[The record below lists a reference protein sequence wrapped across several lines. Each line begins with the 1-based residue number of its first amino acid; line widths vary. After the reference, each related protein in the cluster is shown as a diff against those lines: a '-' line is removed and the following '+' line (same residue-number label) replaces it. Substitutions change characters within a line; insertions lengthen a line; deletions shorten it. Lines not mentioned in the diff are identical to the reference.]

1 MSRHYYNYPQRAYY
15 GGRALGEDVV
25 STTEVTTT
33 TTEDEGTDW
42 VKVGMQAADKLYEW
56 WDSSQDKKAAEEAA
70 RKANRARLAAERE
83 QQKADREAQKAAEAT
98 RAAEEREGRRRTQK
112 EEDLQVLDVYNKA
125 VAAAKANKMLVGGGL
140 LVVSAALI
148 YVAMRKR

>member
-1 MSRHYYNYPQRAYY
+1 MSRHYYTYAQQPYY

-33 TTEDEGTDW
+33 TTEESGTDW
-42 VKVGMQAADKLYEW
+42 VEVGMQAADKLYEW
-56 WDSSQDKKAAEEAA
+56 WESSQDKKAAEEAA
-70 RKANRARLAAERE
+70 RKAERD
-83 QQKADREAQKAAEAT
+83 QKKADREAQRAKQEAEAA
-98 RAAEEREGRRRTQK
+98 RAAEEREGRRRTQR

-125 VAAAKANKMLVGGGL
+125 VAAAKANKLLVGGGM

-148 YVAMRKR
+148 YVAMRRR

>member
-33 TTEDEGTDW
+33 TTEESGTDW
-42 VKVGMQAADKLYEW
+42 VEVGMQAADKLYEW
-56 WDSSQDKKAAEEAA
+56 WESSQDKKAAEEAA
-70 RKANRARLAAERE
+70 RKAERD
-83 QQKADREAQKAAEAT
+83 QKKADREAQRAKQEAEAA
-98 RAAEEREGRRRTQK
+98 RAAEEREGRRRTQR
-112 EEDLQVLDVYNKA
+112 EEDLQVLDLYNKA
-125 VAAAKANKMLVGGGL
+125 VAAAKANKLLVGGGM

-148 YVAMRKR
+148 YVAMRRR